1 MRRARLLFV
10 SPPANTLRSVARK
23 VQATLHTD
31 APPQLL
37 SASGATSGRLMAEGL
52 TVADAQ
58 RMFAPSTA
66 GPGGARGAVLQVSI
80 RL

>member
-10 SPPANTLRSVARK
+10 TPPANTLRSVARK

-37 SASGATSGRLMAEGL
+37 SASGATRGRLMAEGL
-52 TVADAQ
+52 TAADAQ
-58 RMFAPSTA
+58 RMFAPSA
-66 GPGGARGAVLQVSI
+66 GPGGARGVLQVSI